1 VRHLSV
7 ILFNLVLDYII
18 KKSDIRSTSNII
30 LQINAYVDDDVKISR
45 NVEALEEALQ
55 ELDNKAH
62 QTEVTI
68 NQEKTKYMRVR
79 RHIIS
84 VSA

>member
-1 VRHLSV
+1 MRHLSV

-55 ELDNKAH
+55 ELD
-62 QTEVTI
+62 TTSEETGLII
-68 NQEKTKYMRVR
+68 NQETTKHTQVSKKTQ
-79 RHIIS
+79 S
-84 VSA
+84 V

>member
-1 VRHLSV
+1 
-7 ILFNLVLDYII
+7 
-18 KKSDIRSTSNII
+18 
-30 LQINAYVDDDVKISR
+30 VDEDVKISR

-62 QTEVTI
+62 KTEVTI

-79 RHIIS
+79 GHTIS
-84 VSA
+84 ASA

>member
-1 VRHLSV
+1 MRHLSV

-55 ELDNKAH
+55 EVDNTA
-62 QTEVTI
+62 QEVGLLI
-68 NQEKTKYMRVR
+68 N
-79 RHIIS
+79 
-84 VSA
+84 